1 MKKRKVLFVVH
12 QLNHGGVQKSLLT
25 ALNAIDYTQNEVT
38 LYVRKNRTQLLDM
51 VNPKVQRII
60 INDDKTHYYRK
71 PYMIYL
77 QICRKLCELL
87 KNTRK
92 RDSIQK
98 KLTTYLNQ
106 EQMKYEIA
114 HYEELQ
120 ESYNVAISYIQGY
133 TAKFVAQYIDAKK
146 KVMFFHGST
155 DETHD
160 LHEEIM
166 PSFDY
171 IVGVNENV
179 QRILEE
185 LYPACAD
192 RMTYIENY
200 VDPEEIRE
208 KAKAFSIE
216 KKEEQFVLCSCGR
229 LTSVKGF
236 DLAVEA
242 AKDLRSSGMN
252 FLWYFVGDGPERSKV
267 ENLIKEYEVDPNIII
282 TGMQDNPYP
291 YIAACDI
298 YVQPSYEEAHPLTI
312 IEAFILEKPV
322 VTTNTVGGMVLVSNS
337 TDGFVT
343 NMDGVAIAEGI
354 KTILKDKDFQGKI
367 EQHLKDKNYE
377 ECAEEYRA
385 NWKRILEE

>member
-12 QLNHGGVQKSLLT
+12 QLNHGGVQKSLIT

-38 LYVRKNRTQLLDM
+38 LYIRKSRTQLLDM
-51 VNPKVQRII
+51 VNPKVHRII

-77 QICRKLCELL
+77 QICKKICELL
-87 KNTRK
+87 QKNNK
-92 RDSIQK
+92 SESIQK
-98 KLTTYLNQ
+98 EIAMHLNQ

-114 HYEELQ
+114 HNVELQ
-120 ESYNVAISYIQGY
+120 ESYDVAISYIQGY
-133 TAKFVAQYIDAKK
+133 TAKFVAQYVNAKK

-155 DETHD
+155 DETHE

-179 QRILEE
+179 QRILEN
-185 LYPACAD
+185 LYPACAEK
-192 RMTYIENY
+192 MTYIENY
-200 VDPEEIRE
+200 VDAEEIRE
-208 KAKAFSIE
+208 KAKAFTIE
-216 KKEEQFVLCSCGR
+216 KEDTRIVLCSCGR
-229 LTSVKGF
+229 LTPVKGF

-242 AKDLRSSGMN
+242 AKKLRSSGVN
-252 FLWYFVGDGPERSKV
+252 FIWYFVGDGSERSKI
-267 ENLIKEYEVDPNIII
+267 ENLITQYELESNIII

-312 IEAFILEKPV
+312 EEAFILRKPV

-337 TDGFVT
+337 TDGVVT
-343 NMDGVAIAEGI
+343 NMDGVAIAEGV
-354 KTILKDKDFQGKI
+354 KTILKDKDFQGKM